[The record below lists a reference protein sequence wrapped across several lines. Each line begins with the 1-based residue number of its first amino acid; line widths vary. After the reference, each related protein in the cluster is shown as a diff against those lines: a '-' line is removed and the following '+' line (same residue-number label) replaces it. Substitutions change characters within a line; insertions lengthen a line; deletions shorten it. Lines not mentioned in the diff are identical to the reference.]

1 MQFLSNNSTI
11 TAMNNSANLTTPIQQ
26 LQQIPYIPNYY
37 HVAFSKPE
45 FIFRRFKAVK
55 IAIDIAKNIL
65 YNYPN

>member
-1 MQFLSNNSTI
+1 MNNST
-11 TAMNNSANLTTPIQQ
+11 NLTTPIQQ
-26 LQQIPYIPNYY
+26 LQQKPYIPNYY